1 MAKHMVTYLHFRIL
15 KFPLIIYG
23 FIQVVKNMVFN
34 PLIIYGYIIPIDPN
48 QVSVQPSLHALCP
61 KARLEAL
68 LGGLWRREVQTQG
81 DGV

>member
-1 MAKHMVTYLHFRIL
+1 
-15 KFPLIIYG
+15 
-23 FIQVVKNMVFN
+23 MVFN

-48 QVSVQPSLHALCP
+48 QVSVQPFLHALCP